1 MFLQRFIVIVF
12 LGLLTGVTSQGVPGV
27 KLSKR
32 QGLCQAGYAACP
44 QASDF
49 CCPETKPYCVVDT
62 ETETVSC
69 VPLVYCTSDTVACPM
84 NVGYC
89 CGLAESVVDKNGD
102 VGCYDGTTTVAAT
115 RDGQPRS
122 GPDRDLVRPIGLTET
137 GPDRCSVRS
146 RFGLGS
152 VSVRSRSHTSW
163 TDRSDRTGPVGP
175 M

>member
-89 CGLAESVVDKNGD
+89 CGLAEICVVDKNGD

-115 RDGQPRS
+115 PSPDSSGIPYITTLTKFQPLL
-122 GPDRDLVRPIGLTET
+122 PQIHLHVQVRVLE
-137 GPDRCSVRS
+137 
-146 RFGLGS
+146 
-152 VSVRSRSHTSW
+152 
-163 TDRSDRTGPVGP
+163 
-175 M
+175 